1 MSAATLSARR
11 RDLALALVV
20 TLGFGAAV
28 SMARVLDVARPTL
41 RAVIQDE
48 APYLAPE
55 TARRLALGFGGLAA
69 DWYWLNAL
77 QYVGRK
83 IEEQARST
91 RLGFEQVVQLD
102 RIKAVDPRVLVR
114 LFDMIATLDPRFTGV
129 YEFAAVVLP
138 AVDVEAAIMLLEKG
152 IRANPEEWYLHQQL
166 AYIYWQRG
174 DNLAAADA
182 FRRGS
187 RMTKAR
193 WMAYMAEKMEA
204 KGDDPD
210 VARAMYA
217 RMYEQAQDEQVRQWA
232 QRRLM
237 ELRSLQERSAIRRA
251 LAAHVAARGQ
261 CPRAWTELAAAL
273 AAAGVP
279 TIPQGPPL
287 DPTGTPYLLVLT
299 PLGCDVTLHPSSTVP
314 RG

>member
-1 MSAATLSARR
+1 
-11 RDLALALVV
+11 
-20 TLGFGAAV
+20 
-28 SMARVLDVARPTL
+28 
-41 RAVIQDE
+41 
-48 APYLAPE
+48 
-55 TARRLALGFGGLAA
+55 
-69 DWYWLNAL
+69 
-77 QYVGRK
+77 
-83 IEEQARST
+83 
-91 RLGFEQVVQLD
+91 
-102 RIKAVDPRVLVR
+102 
-114 LFDMIATLDPRFTGV
+114 
-129 YEFAAVVLP
+129 
-138 AVDVEAAIMLLEKG
+138 MLLEKG

-237 ELRSLQERSAIRRA
+237 ELRSLQERSAIRRV

>member
-1 MSAATLSARR
+1 MSPAPASARR
-11 RDLALALVV
+11 HGVALALVV
-20 TLGFGAAV
+20 ALGLAGAVTL
-28 SMARVLDVARPTL
+28 ARVFDVARPTL
-41 RAVIQDE
+41 RAAIEDE

-55 TARRLALGFGGLAA
+55 AARRLTPGFGGLAA
-69 DWYWLNAL
+69 DWYWLTAL

-83 IEEQARST
+83 IQEQAHTS
-91 RLGFEQVVQLD
+91 RLGFEQAVQLD
-102 RIKAVDPRVLVR
+102 RIKAVDAGTLVR
-114 LFDMIATLDPRFTGV
+114 LFDMITTLDPRFTGV

-138 AVDVEAAIMLLEKG
+138 VVDVQAAIKVLEKG

-182 FRRGS
+182 FRRGA

-193 WMAYMAEKMEA
+193 WMEHMADRMEA

-217 RMYEQAQDEQVRQWA
+217 RMYEQAQDEQVKQWA

-237 ELRSLQERSAIRRA
+237 EIRSLQERSVIRRA
-251 LAAHVAARGQ
+251 LASFVATNHQ
-261 CPRAWTELAAAL
+261 CPRQWTELSAAL
-273 AAAGVP
+273 TAAGLP
-279 TIPQGPPL
+279 TSPEGLPL
-287 DPTGTPYLLVLT
+287 DPTGTPYMLVVS
-299 PLGCDVTLHPSSTVP
+299 PLGCDVTLHPSSTLP
-314 RG
+314 RA